1 MPKPL
6 SAPALALVFCAV
18 VAGWPGPAL
27 ATEADTQKMIEALM
41 PTATRSLRNLVVRQ
55 KVEPVAGAAS
65 AAPAG
70 HAPGAAS
77 PAAVAQAGAV
87 AGAADAAGTVAPT
100 SSPPRPPDSSAPS
113 LALSIQFEPNSSR
126 VRAESGSLLGSL
138 VAALQSP
145 ELKASRFI
153 IEGHADARGAAQRN
167 LRLSQ
172 ERAEEVRLY
181 LVALGV
187 HPSRLRAVGRG
198 NSQPVNSSDPAAPE
212 NRRVRVVTVE

>member
-6 SAPALALVFCAV
+6 AALALALVFCAV
-18 VAGWPGPAL
+18 VAAWPGPAL

-55 KVEPVAGAAS
+55 KVEPVAGVPS
-65 AAPAG
+65 ADLAGHAG

-77 PAAVAQAGAV
+77 PAA
-87 AGAADAAGTVAPT
+87 AAPA
-100 SSPPRPPDSSAPS
+100 SSPPRPPDISAPS

-198 NSQPVNSSDPAAPE
+198 NSQPVNGSDPAAPE